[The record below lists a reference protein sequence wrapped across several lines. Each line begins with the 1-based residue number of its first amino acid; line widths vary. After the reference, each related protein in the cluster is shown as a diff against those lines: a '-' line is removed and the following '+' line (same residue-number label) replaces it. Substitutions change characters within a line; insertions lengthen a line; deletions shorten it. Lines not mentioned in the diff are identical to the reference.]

1 MGLPAID
8 ELEGRP
14 AVSSDIKVI
23 EGLKS
28 IMEIRKLGL
37 YPWHTLAYIPDI
49 LCFKS
54 GVSYL
59 IILYEIS
66 KIRAANLIIIAI
78 VGTMVGGLLIGYI
91 SDRIRKRKIV
101 VVTFSIVVLICW
113 IVFIYIK
120 LSLILLAVFLF
131 IMGFSLSSFSM
142 CWTVANEVNDRRYS
156 GIATSIVNCVGFAVA
171 ALVPVIMGRIIDSY
185 KNSP

>member
-1 MGLPAID
+1 M
-8 ELEGRP
+8 
-14 AVSSDIKVI
+14 
-23 EGLKS
+23 
-28 IMEIRKLGL
+28 
-37 YPWHTLAYIPDI
+37 
-49 LCFKS
+49 
-54 GVSYL
+54 
-59 IILYEIS
+59 
-66 KIRAANLIIIAI
+66 
-78 VGTMVGGLLIGYI
+78 
-91 SDRIRKRKIV
+91 

-171 ALVPVIMGRIIDSY
+171 ALVPLLWEELNAIRTAIVGYQGPTSIIILVAISTFLTLFTSETNARNIY
-185 KNSP
+185 KANK